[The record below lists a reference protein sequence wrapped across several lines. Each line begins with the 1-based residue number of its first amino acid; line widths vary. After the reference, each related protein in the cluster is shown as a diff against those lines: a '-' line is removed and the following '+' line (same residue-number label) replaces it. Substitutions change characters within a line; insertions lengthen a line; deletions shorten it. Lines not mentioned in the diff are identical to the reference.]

1 LSNIPINV
9 KNVCIDEL
17 EINAYSCYL
26 SITLNKKKYNLMSHY
41 KYTEREILS
50 IMNFAGFTKE
60 EAIDYLDDLIEMD
73 NKIKYVREQ
82 ESRALEQLFGQ

>member
-1 LSNIPINV
+1 MIPFV
-9 KNVCIDEL
+9 KNLCIDKSG
-17 EINAYSCYL
+17 INTNFFCL
-26 SITLNKKKYNLMSHY
+26 SIIENITTMSHY

-60 EAIDYLDDLIEMD
+60 EAIDYLDDLVEID